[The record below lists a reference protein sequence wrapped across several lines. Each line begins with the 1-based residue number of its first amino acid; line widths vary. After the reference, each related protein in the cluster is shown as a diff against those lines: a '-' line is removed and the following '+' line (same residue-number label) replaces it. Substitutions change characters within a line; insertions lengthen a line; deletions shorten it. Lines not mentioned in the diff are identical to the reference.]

1 MRTLQIYIIVINIA
15 AFIIMGIDKNKA
27 QRNKRRISEK
37 SIFTTAFIGGA
48 LGVYLGMR
56 FFHHKTKHLE
66 FTVGIPAAVI
76 INMVIFGYLMQ
87 RFK

>member
-1 MRTLQIYIIVINIA
+1 MRTLQIYIIVINIV

-66 FTVGIPAAVI
+66 FTVGIPVAVI

>member
-1 MRTLQIYIIVINIA
+1 MRTLQIYIIVINIV

>member
-1 MRTLQIYIIVINIA
+1 MRTLQICIIFINIV

-48 LGVYLGMR
+48 LGVYIGMR

-66 FTVGIPAAVI
+66 FTVGIPVAVI
-76 INMVIFGYLMQ
+76 INMVIFGYLLQ
-87 RFK
+87 RLK

>member
-66 FTVGIPAAVI
+66 FTVGIPVAVI